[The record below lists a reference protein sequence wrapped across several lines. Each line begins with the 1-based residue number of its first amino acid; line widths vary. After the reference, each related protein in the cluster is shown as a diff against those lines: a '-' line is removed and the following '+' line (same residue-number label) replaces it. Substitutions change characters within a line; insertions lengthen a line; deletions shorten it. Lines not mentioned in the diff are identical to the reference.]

1 MKVVALVIATL
12 MILLGL
18 TGVLWPEG
26 LMGLAKYSFTS
37 TGLYVIAVARI
48 LLGVLLL
55 LAARAT
61 RTPKT
66 VRVIGLLI
74 LVAGIATALMGV
86 ERAKLLGDWLLNR
99 GPDFLRM
106 AACIP
111 LVAGCVIAGAT
122 LTKGPRS

>member
-1 MKVVALVIATL
+1 

-26 LMGLAKYSFTS
+26 VMGLAKYSFTA

-48 LLGVLLL
+48 LLGALLL
-55 LAARAT
+55 LVARAT

-111 LVAGCVIAGAT
+111 LAAGFFIAGAT
-122 LTKGPRS
+122 LTKDPRS

>member
-1 MKVVALVIATL
+1 MKAIALVIAAL

-26 LMGLAKYSFTS
+26 VMGLAKYSFTA

-48 LLGVLLL
+48 LLGALLL
-55 LAARAT
+55 LVARAT

-111 LVAGCVIAGAT
+111 LAAGFFIAGAT